1 MTIFIYESVI
11 YLFPSDKISSEGF
24 GIRDRVVAQLVVHL
38 VWDQDVAGS
47 SPVYP
52 TMLQHGWSR
61 NI

>member
-11 YLFPSDKISSEGF
+11 NLFPSDIDIICKVLGL
-24 GIRDRVVAQLVVHL
+24 DRVVAQLVVHL

-52 TMLQHGWSR
+52 TASQ
-61 NI
+61 